1 MHSRAISKISQF
13 WGQGLHT
20 KQNGVDIHLF
30 EQKLAH
36 SEELLPKGQMNAILP
51 QNPQFFPEMGSQM
64 LDKCREEIKLKLMS
78 IWSWMETYQENVCHK
93 KLSLFFLLFGEQGRK
108 CWMVRKRK
116 SNFYLNFYLVM
127 NGKISARD
135 LSQKVVLAFPFE
147 RRKFL
152 SGAGQSLVVSS
163 AVLPRQI
170 EMIAAKALRLTD
182 RSDFCW

>member
-1 MHSRAISKISQF
+1 MNGNISGKDLSQ
-13 WGQGLHT
+13 
-20 KQNGVDIHLF
+20 
-30 EQKLAH
+30 
-36 SEELLPKGQMNAILP
+36 
-51 QNPQFFPEMGSQM
+51 
-64 LDKCREEIKLKLMS
+64 
-78 IWSWMETYQENVCHK
+78 K
-93 KLSLFFLLFGEQGRK
+93 KLSLFFLLFGEQDRK
-108 CWMVRKRK
+108 CWMVGERK

-170 EMIAAKALRLTD
+170 EMIAAKANRLTD
-182 RSDFCW
+182 RSDLFW